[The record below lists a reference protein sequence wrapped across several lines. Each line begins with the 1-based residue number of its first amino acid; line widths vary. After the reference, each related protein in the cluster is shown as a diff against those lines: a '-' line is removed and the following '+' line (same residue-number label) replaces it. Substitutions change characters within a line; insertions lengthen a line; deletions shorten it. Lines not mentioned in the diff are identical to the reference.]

1 MSVAV
6 AAKFARRELRGG
18 LRGFRIFLACVIL
31 GVAAI
36 AAVGTL
42 RESVRAGLADQGA
55 ALLGGDAEIELTYRF
70 ANEAERN
77 WMDGAADAVSEIAD
91 FRSMAQAGG
100 ERELTQVK
108 AVDGA
113 YPLVGEVELSPEMEL
128 DAALDGAEGLPGA
141 VMQPLL
147 LSRLGIEVGDTVRLG
162 EQRFRVMAELVREPD
177 PSRAGFG
184 LGPRTI
190 VGLPA
195 LEGSGLLSEGSL
207 FSSKYRLDFPDGT
220 DLAATETR
228 AMAALDGSGARW
240 TDARNASPRVEEFVT
255 RLGAFL
261 VLVGLSG
268 LAVGGVGISAAL
280 RSYLAGKVQVIATL
294 RSIGADQRTIFLT
307 YFFQVGVLAVLGII
321 GGLILVVGLPI
332 ALGPVIAAQLPV
344 PAVFAAYPMPMIE
357 AALYSLLSVLIFTI
371 WPLARA
377 REVRAAALYREAAG
391 GRHGWPGWRYVAAT
405 LGLLG
410 LLVLAAVLFSGD
422 LRLTLWT
429 AGGIIGALGLLTLA
443 AIAVQHAARVLRPRA
458 AGRPP
463 LGWALGAI
471 GGPGTTAAPVMLS
484 LGLGLSVLAA
494 VGQIDGNLRQSI
506 AGDLPERAPS
516 FFFVDLQKDQMPWFL
531 DRLEDDPEVS
541 RVDNAPMLRGILSRI
556 NDRPAREVA
565 GGHWVIEGDRAVSY
579 AEDVPVR
586 TTLVAGDWWDD
597 DYSGPPQLSFA
608 AEEARE
614 MGIGLGDQITVNIL
628 GRDITAM
635 VTSLREVDFSS
646 VGMGFVLLMN
656 PGAVEDAPHTFIAT
670 VYADSEAAEE
680 AILRDVTDRY
690 PNVTAINV
698 RDALSRVTDLLA
710 SLASATSWGAAV
722 TLLTGFLVLI
732 GAAAADSRARTYEAA
747 ILKTLGATRGQILWS
762 IALRALILGV
772 VAGAVALAAGIGG
785 GWAVSRFIMDTSY
798 AVIWPSALAIVAG
811 GVLVTLLAGLAF
823 AWRPLRAAPARILRT
838 QE

>member
-321 GGLILVVGLPI
+321 GGLILGVGLPI

-690 PNVTAINV
+690 PNATAINV